1 MKKVVIE
8 GATRQTSSRG
18 IVNVNLAH
26 ALALRGLDVTV
37 SPWDCTLEELD
48 ECTSVM
54 FAGARQFCIDDPH
67 DDVDVRIRQV
77 WPPVWSKP
85 HTAELFIVIEPFE
98 SGSIPLSWLADIESV
113 DALWVPSNFVKQAYV
128 QAGVHPGKV
137 WVVPNG
143 TDAPRYP
150 FSESKVLY
158 EKDEYRI
165 GFMGEC
171 NSRAGIDVAFAGL
184 NALSSNYLDKCS
196 FIIKEPGGDGYHGD
210 PSLLEA
216 LMSRY
221 PRVAAKCDLVTANL
235 SRVEVLQLVH
245 SFDLLLHPY
254 RSQGFGLPPIEA
266 MSLQTLVAVTANGA
280 TSEFAGP
287 ESAIMIASELAIEHM
302 QTVDGQIMAST
313 TYHYEPNAISL
324 ANGIRSYID
333 NPGVFSEVIR
343 NAYERSRQFTWD
355 QVATIAEQSLEGI
368 SIGRQPSDKFT
379 TALADL
385 SESLRLSDA
394 ANVERSALSLLGI
407 GDFVTASRQFDRYAS
422 TSGASMAARTLGQT
436 LRAQSQGSPDLWSGA
451 IYREGL
457 YSGCGSVVAE
467 GAYVHMFEGEEK
479 TSAEI
484 ASYLAQFFASCH
496 SVLDIGCGQGALM
509 RRLRAQG
516 KQVHGLDS
524 DPRLV
529 GRLNAEGFDVIQGV
543 VPDDLQKLDQ
553 VSFDGVFMGHIV
565 EHLEPN
571 KVVEILSWVRQHIS
585 GRGTVVIQTPN
596 FANDFVGGLNFW
608 LDASHVRPYP
618 VPLLCTLLE
627 VTGFV
632 PNIAHCREVGPV
644 APLDLMAVGHCG
656 VQIEAPLVNDS
667 TPQLTARKRI
677 AHFGIFKEG
686 VGYAYGGLN
695 ILDAVGLSS
704 EECELIMVNL
714 DSAGSGHD
722 GCLSFDSVPSDVI
735 WDTAIVDCPAAWLP
749 LVMPMIKSGK
759 LIWRAFIESFPLT
772 REVAAAM
779 RRCDQIWAGSEYVK
793 MLLAQSGVDEHL
805 IRVMPPSRELVLETP
820 TLGSRIP
827 KAARRFLSIFKWEA
841 RKAPDVLIECV
852 AAALALVPDVRL
864 TIKTSGVS
872 DHEFWELVDGVVH
885 DQGAIRKMRSAVEVI
900 AGDLSRSA
908 VLGLYQDADV
918 FLLPSRGEGF
928 GLPFYEAVSH
938 GIPCI
943 APAEGGQ
950 RDFLDESNSLL
961 VESKLVPAARSG
973 GGAAFA
979 GHYWRE
985 VDHAGFTEAIVS
997 IASDPDMFRRLRA
1010 GALTFARE
1018 AMASL

>member
-1 MKKVVIE
+1 MKVVVE
-8 GATRQTSSRG
+8 GTTRQTSSRG

-26 ALALRGLDVTV
+26 ALTLRGLDVTV

-48 ECTSVM
+48 ECTSAM
-54 FAGARQFCIDDPH
+54 FAEARQFHIGDPH

-85 HTAELFIVIEPFE
+85 YASELFIVIEPFE
-98 SGSIPLSWLADIESV
+98 SGSIPLSWLGDLESV

-128 QAGVHPGKV
+128 QAGVHPAKV

-143 TDAPRYP
+143 TDVPRYQ
-150 FSESKVLY
+150 FSESKLLH

-165 GFMGEC
+165 GFVGGC
-171 NSRAGIDVAFAGL
+171 NYREGIDVAFAGL
-184 NALSSNYLDKCS
+184 NTLSSSHLDKCS
-196 FIIKEPGGDGYHGD
+196 LIIKESGGDNYHGD
-210 PSLLEA
+210 QPLLDT

-221 PRVAAKCDLVTANL
+221 PRVAAKCHLVTADL

-254 RSQGFGLPPIEA
+254 RFQGFGLSPIEA
-266 MSLQTLVAVTANGA
+266 MSLQTLVVVTANVA

-287 ESAIMIASELAIEHM
+287 ESAIMIDSELVIEHT
-302 QTVDGQIMAST
+302 QTVDSQIMAST
-313 TYHYEPNAISL
+313 SYHYEPNAISL
-324 ANGIRSYID
+324 ANGIKSYID
-333 NPGVFSEVIR
+333 NPGIFSEVIR
-343 NAYERSRQFTWD
+343 NAYAKSLQYTWD
-355 QVATIAEQSLEGI
+355 EVANIAEHSLEEI
-368 SIGRQPSDKFT
+368 SIGHEPSDKFT
-379 TALADL
+379 TALSDL

-394 ANVERSALSLLGI
+394 ANVERAALSLLSI

-422 TSGASMAARTLGQT
+422 SSGASMAARTLGQT
-436 LRAQSQGSPDLWSGA
+436 LRVRAQGSPDLWSGA

-457 YSGCGSVVAE
+457 YSVCGSVVGE
-467 GAYVHMFEGEEK
+467 GAYVHVFEGEEK
-479 TSAEI
+479 TSPGI
-484 ASYLAQFFASCH
+484 ASYFAQFFASCH

-524 DPRLV
+524 DSRLV
-529 GRLNAEGFDVIQGV
+529 GRLSAEGFDVIQGV
-543 VPDDLQKLDQ
+543 VPDDLQCLDQ
-553 VSFDGVFMGHIV
+553 VRFDGVFMGHVV
-565 EHLEPN
+565 ETLEPK
-571 KVVEILSWVRQHIS
+571 KVVEILSWVRRHIS

-608 LDASHVRPYP
+608 LDASRVRPYP

-656 VQIEAPLVNDS
+656 VQIEAPLVNDA

-677 AHFGIFKEG
+677 AHFGIFREG

-695 ILDAVGLSS
+695 ILDAAGLSS

-722 GCLSFDSVPSDVI
+722 AYLSFDTVPSDVI
-735 WDTAIVDCPAAWLP
+735 WDVAIVDCPAAWLP
-749 LVMPMIKSGK
+749 SVIPMIKGDK

-772 REVAAAM
+772 REVAAAV

-793 MLLAQSGVDEHL
+793 VLLAQSDVDEHV
-805 IRVMPPSRELVLETP
+805 IRVIPPSRELVLRTP
-820 TLGSRIP
+820 VLGARVTEV
-827 KAARRFLSIFKWEA
+827 ARRFLSIFKWEA
-841 RKAPDVLIECV
+841 RKAPEVLLECF
-852 AAALALVPDVRL
+852 AAALALAPDICL

-872 DHEFWELVDGVVH
+872 ESEFWQLASGFVH
-885 DQGAIRKMRSAVEVI
+885 NEAEIQRLHSAVEIIVH
-900 AGDLSRSA
+900 DLSRSA
-908 VLGLYQDADV
+908 ILELYQDADV

-943 APAEGGQ
+943 APADGGQ

-961 VESKLVPAARSG
+961 VGSRLVPATRSG
-973 GGAAFA
+973 GGVAFA
-979 GHYWRE
+979 GHYWKE
-985 VDHAGFTEAIVS
+985 VSHAAFTRAIVS
-997 IASDPDMFRRLRA
+997 IASDSDMFQRLRA
-1010 GALTFARE
+1010 GALTFARRT
-1018 AMASL
+1018 MA